1 MRDDLGQRKCSN
13 VPTASVVKR
22 LLALTHITGADVSI
36 LDWDFV
42 FSSQIRIGS
51 VPYVAPK
58 HKNRKTLPRQTNRHS
73 GAGATGPSAKL
84 LTGRNPRLFE
94 RPLVPI
100 IAIFSLHAFGL
111 IRLFDVLPGLYNP
124 DPIIEQDWG
133 LHFHHLKSLAAFWQ
147 QDKSFWGYNP
157 LFMAGYPSNTIQDL
171 SIKLFEFLALALSL
185 IALTPIQWFKITAF
199 VAMAAIPWLM
209 YFSARNLFARKQIRD
224 TAALTSAL
232 LGTIYWWNS
241 LPREMFFFGMIGY
254 AAAAYASILG
264 VSLFYRLAEQQTS
277 WGAVHLGWVLF
288 AIVILPL
295 HVQSVIIF
303 LPCILALLI
312 MRPQLIHRQ
321 LVLWTVGAAT
331 ISLALNLFW
340 ILPALIHRGDDVS
353 QAIVEQLPLFVST
366 DPLTLAKDYF
376 APKNYWSF
384 RQSFWE
390 KGVRLMLLILG
401 TTGTVKLLRDA
412 DKNVGILLVSA
423 LISLFLITYFSFF
436 IPVLQAWQPMRF
448 KIPFDLFLALGA
460 AYALAHWRMADSA
473 ASRFHSYTVPL
484 VLFAASVTFLINLVD
499 TESRGKLRLR
509 TIIGPEI
516 TEIARWVKQNT
527 PDQARVLFEESGDE
541 TGFVY
546 DGMYLSSFIP
556 HWSGRQLIGGP
567 INLYNDRHHFAEF
580 HSGRLFGRDIRA
592 FTDDEIKKYF
602 RLYNIGAVVAYH
614 PASLKRL
621 HSIPGLITLDQRIG
635 PVQLMRVN
643 QPPDWFV
650 QGQGQVIANLN
661 RLEVKT
667 SGADEVV
674 LKYHWL
680 EGLVSN
686 PAATIVPVKIYD
698 DPIPFIKVIEPPGS
712 FTLRV
717 VR

>member
-1 MRDDLGQRKCSN
+1 
-13 VPTASVVKR
+13 
-22 LLALTHITGADVSI
+22 
-36 LDWDFV
+36 
-42 FSSQIRIGS
+42 
-51 VPYVAPK
+51 
-58 HKNRKTLPRQTNRHS
+58 
-73 GAGATGPSAKL
+73 
-84 LTGRNPRLFE
+84 
-94 RPLVPI
+94 
-100 IAIFSLHAFGL
+100 
-111 IRLFDVLPGLYNP
+111 
-124 DPIIEQDWG
+124 
-133 LHFHHLKSLAAFWQ
+133 
-147 QDKSFWGYNP
+147 
-157 LFMAGYPSNTIQDL
+157 
-171 SIKLFEFLALALSL
+171 
-185 IALTPIQWFKITAF
+185 
-199 VAMAAIPWLM
+199 
-209 YFSARNLFARKQIRD
+209 
-224 TAALTSAL
+224 
-232 LGTIYWWNS
+232 
-241 LPREMFFFGMIGY
+241 
-254 AAAAYASILG
+254 
-264 VSLFYRLAEQQTS
+264 
-277 WGAVHLGWVLF
+277 
-288 AIVILPL
+288 
-295 HVQSVIIF
+295 
-303 LPCILALLI
+303 
-312 MRPQLIHRQ
+312 
-321 LVLWTVGAAT
+321 
-331 ISLALNLFW
+331 
-340 ILPALIHRGDDVS
+340 
-353 QAIVEQLPLFVST
+353 
-366 DPLTLAKDYF
+366 
-376 APKNYWSF
+376 
-384 RQSFWE
+384 
-390 KGVRLMLLILG
+390 
-401 TTGTVKLLRDA
+401 
-412 DKNVGILLVSA
+412 
-423 LISLFLITYFSFF
+423 
-436 IPVLQAWQPMRF
+436 
-448 KIPFDLFLALGA
+448 
-460 AYALAHWRMADSA
+460 
-473 ASRFHSYTVPL
+473 
-484 VLFAASVTFLINLVD
+484 
-499 TESRGKLRLR
+499 
-509 TIIGPEI
+509 
-516 TEIARWVKQNT
+516 VKQNT